1 MAILI
6 TGVAGF
12 IGSSVALRLISNGK
26 KIIGVDNLN
35 DYYDVDLKKNRLK
48 RLKNIELF
56 IFYLLDIVD
65 RTAIEKLFSENKI
78 DTVIHFAAQPGV
90 RYSVTHPHAYVD
102 ANLIGFVN
110 ILEAC
115 RQHKIKHFVFASSSS
130 VYGGN
135 TKLPFVETDPTDQ
148 PLSLYGATK
157 KANELMAYSYAHAY
171 QLPCTG
177 LRFFTVYGPWG
188 RPDMAV
194 FSFTR
199 NILGEK
205 TITVFNNGNML
216 RDFTYIDDVVS
227 GVIKI
232 INMMPANYKIYNIG
246 NSRPVKLH
254 YFIEV
259 LENTLQK
266 KAKLNMQPAYAV
278 DAPNTYADVSSFE
291 KGVGV
296 LPHTSIEAG
305 IAKFAAWYRDY
316 YGVQQCVQSPVL

>member
-1 MAILI
+1 MSKSYGIVREFEKTIADYCGAKYAVTVSNGTAALHLACLAAGLGGGGILWTSPNTFIASANCALYCGARPDFVDIDPKTYNMSVEKLEAKLAKAEEENSLPKVVIPVHFSGQSCDMERVHGLSRKYHFTVIEDACHAIGGSYKGI
-6 TGVAGF
+6 K
-12 IGSSVALRLISNGK
+12 IGSC
-26 KIIGVDNLN
+26 
-35 DYYDVDLKKNRLK
+35 
-48 RLKNIELF
+48 
-56 IFYLLDIVD
+56 
-65 RTAIEKLFSENKI
+65 
-78 DTVIHFAAQPGV
+78 
-90 RYSVTHPHAYVD
+90 RYS
-102 ANLIGFVN
+102 
-110 ILEAC
+110 
-115 RQHKIKHFVFASSSS
+115 
-130 VYGGN
+130 
-135 TKLPFVETDPTDQ
+135 
-148 PLSLYGATK
+148 
-157 KANELMAYSYAHAY
+157 
-171 QLPCTG
+171 
-177 LRFFTVYGPWG
+177 
-188 RPDMAV
+188 DMAV